1 MYRMSPVSGV
11 SQSTYLPSAVDS
23 GRAALAASSQQLSQD
38 AVQIASPANE
48 NLTNPLL
55 YSSQS
60 LLLAQAGAEV
70 VSTSNEMLGTLL
82 DVYA

>member
-1 MYRMSPVSGV
+1 MRPMSPISSV
-11 SQSTYLPSAVDS
+11 SQLANLPSAADS
-23 GRAALAASSQQLSQD
+23 GRAALAAGSQQLIQD

-55 YSSQS
+55 YLNQS
-60 LLLAQAGAEV
+60 LLLTQAGAEV

>member
-1 MYRMSPVSGV
+1 MYPVTPISSV
-11 SQSTYLPSAVDS
+11 SQSIYLPSAVDS
-23 GRAALAASSQQLSQD
+23 GRD
-38 AVQIASPANE
+38 AVPIASPANE

>member
-1 MYRMSPVSGV
+1 
-11 SQSTYLPSAVDS
+11 
-23 GRAALAASSQQLSQD
+23 LSQD
-38 AVQIASPANE
+38 AVPIASPANE